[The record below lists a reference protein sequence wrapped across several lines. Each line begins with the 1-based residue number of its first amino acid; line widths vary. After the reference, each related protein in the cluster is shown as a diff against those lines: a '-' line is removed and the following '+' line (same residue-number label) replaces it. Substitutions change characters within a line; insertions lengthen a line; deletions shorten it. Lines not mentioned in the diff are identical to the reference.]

1 MYTLAMCVDVVVD
14 LTVFSLR
21 SFQLNPRIIH
31 LLSVRTAGGIE
42 CEILS
47 EFGVRRANAVGF
59 E

>member
-1 MYTLAMCVDVVVD
+1 MCVDVVVD

-21 SFQLNPRIIH
+21 SFQLNPPIIH